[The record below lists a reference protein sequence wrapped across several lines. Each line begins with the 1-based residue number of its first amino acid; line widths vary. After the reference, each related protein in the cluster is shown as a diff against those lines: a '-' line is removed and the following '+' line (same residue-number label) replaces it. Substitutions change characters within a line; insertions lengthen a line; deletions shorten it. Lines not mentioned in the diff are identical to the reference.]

1 LRVGLIR
8 LFELPYFY
16 SKTIDM
22 LNKLAII
29 LLSLLPLASLAQ
41 QEIKTIDT
49 KITDVTV
56 FMSGAQVSET
66 GSVSLREGENQLRVA
81 GLPAQ
86 LDANSIRI
94 EGNES
99 YTILGVRHQINYLT
113 GVQQSPRQRALQDS
127 LDESLFK
134 QKEMAAIK
142 DVLVGEKQMLEY
154 NRTIKG
160 ENTTLIAD
168 DLKEMADF
176 FRSRL
181 TEISYKY
188 LEIAEKE
195 RLNNIEIGRLQ
206 NALNSM
212 NAKANTNPSEVI
224 IALNAA
230 KSANTSIRLSYFVSN
245 AGWVPVYD
253 LRAEDVNSPIAFSY
267 RAKVYQST
275 GTDWKNVN
283 LTISTGNPTVGGQ
296 IPTLYPQV
304 YQEVAIAGSARR
316 PVMANETPSVAA
328 YDDMKQI
335 QSKSSADYV
344 TVQQNTV
351 NTEFKIAIPYSI
363 PSDNVQ
369 YDVTM
374 KTETLK
380 ANYVYIT
387 IPKLDNDAFLKARI
401 SDWAQYSLLPGE
413 SNIYFKGTFVGKGY
427 IDPAQA
433 NDTLDLSL
441 GRDRGIS
448 VKRDMLRDFCK
459 NNLLGNKKTTSKA
472 YEITVQNNKKQSI
485 ELIIEDQLPVSQNGE
500 ITVEQEELSGAA
512 IDAASG
518 KLTWKVVLQP
528 GETIKKQLRFTVSYP
543 KKISVTGL

>member
-1 LRVGLIR
+1 
-8 LFELPYFY
+8 
-16 SKTIDM
+16 M
-22 LNKLAII
+22 LNKLTFI
-29 LLSLLPLASLAQ
+29 LFSLLPLAGFAQ

-66 GSVSLREGENQLRVA
+66 ASVSLREGENQLRVA

-127 LDESLFK
+127 LDEALFK

-212 NAKANTNPSEVI
+212 NAMANTNPSEVI

-296 IPTLYPQV
+296 IPTLYPWFLYQAQV

-485 ELIIEDQLPVSQNGE
+485 ELMIEDQLPVSQNGE
-500 ITVEQEELSGAA
+500 ITVEQEELSGAVL
-512 IDAASG
+512 DAASG

-543 KKISVTGL
+543 KKINVTGL

>member
-1 LRVGLIR
+1 
-8 LFELPYFY
+8 
-16 SKTIDM
+16 M
-22 LNKLAII
+22 LNKIAATFLCMSA
-29 LLSLLPLASLAQ
+29 LLCSAQ
-41 QEIKTIDT
+41 QEIKTIET
-49 KITDVTV
+49 KITEVTV

-66 GSVSLREGENQLRVA
+66 GSISLREGENQLRIA

-86 LDANSIRI
+86 LDANSIQI

-99 YTILGVRHQINYLT
+99 YTILGVRHQINYLSS
-113 GVQQSPRQRALQDS
+113 VQYSPKQVAIQDS
-127 LDESLFK
+127 LDEALFK

-176 FRSRL
+176 FRNRL

-212 NAKANTNPSEVI
+212 NAKANTNPSEII
-224 IALNAA
+224 IALNATR
-230 KSANTSIRLSYFVSN
+230 SVNSSIRVSYFVSN

-296 IPTLYPQV
+296 IPVLYPWYLYQAQV

-316 PVMANETPSVAA
+316 PVMANETPAVA
-328 YDDMKQI
+328 YDEI
-335 QSKSSADYV
+335 QSARKSSSDYV

-351 NTEFKIAIPYSI
+351 NTEFKIAIPYTI

-374 KTETLK
+374 KTESLK
-380 ANYVYIT
+380 ASYSYIT
-387 IPKLDNDAFLKARI
+387 VPKIDNDAFLKARI

-427 IDPAQA
+427 VDPAQA

-441 GRDRGIS
+441 GRDRAIS
-448 VKRDMLRDFCK
+448 IKRDMLRDYCK
-459 NNLLGNKKTTSKA
+459 SNLLGNKKTTSKA
-472 YEITVQNNKKQSI
+472 YEITIQNNKKQSI
-485 ELIIEDQLPVSQNGE
+485 ELVIEDQLPVSQNGE
-500 ITVEQEELSGAA
+500 ITVDQEELSGATL
-512 IDAASG
+512 DAATG
-518 KLTWKVVLQP
+518 KLTWKMVLQP
-528 GETIKKQLRFTVSYP
+528 GETQKRQLRFTVTYP
-543 KKISVTGL
+543 KKTSVAGL

>member
-1 LRVGLIR
+1 MI
-8 LFELPYFY
+8 
-16 SKTIDM
+16 
-22 LNKLAII
+22 NKIATFIMCMTALMGV
-29 LLSLLPLASLAQ
+29 AQ
-41 QEIKTIDT
+41 QEMKTIDT
-49 KITDVTV
+49 KISEVTV
-56 FMSGAQVSET
+56 FMSGAQVTES
-66 GSVSLREGENQLRVA
+66 GSVSLREGENQIRIA

-86 LDANSIRI
+86 LDANSIQI
-94 EGNES
+94 EGNDA

-113 GVQQSPRQRALQDS
+113 NVQQSPRQRVLQDS
-127 LDESLFK
+127 LDEALFK

-176 FRSRL
+176 FRNRL

-195 RLNNIEIGRLQ
+195 RLNNMEIGRLQ

-212 NAKANTNPSEVI
+212 NAKANTNPSEII
-224 IALNAA
+224 IALNAPR
-230 KSANTSIRLSYFVSN
+230 SVNSSIRVSYFVSN
-245 AGWVPVYD
+245 AGWIPVYD
-253 LRAEDVNSPIAFSY
+253 LRAEDINSPIAFSY

-275 GTDWKNVN
+275 GTDWKIVN

-296 IPTLYPQV
+296 IPALYPWYLYQAQV

-316 PVMANETPSVAA
+316 PVMANETPAVA
-328 YDDMKQI
+328 YDEI
-335 QSKSSADYV
+335 QSARKSSSDYV

-351 NTEFKIAIPYSI
+351 NTEFKIAIPYTI

-374 KTETLK
+374 KTETLN
-380 ANYVYIT
+380 ATYSYIT
-387 IPKLDNDAFLKARI
+387 VPKIDNDAFLKARI

-427 IDPAQA
+427 VDPVQA

-448 VKRDMLRDFCK
+448 VKREMLRDFCK
-459 NNLLGNKKTTSKA
+459 SNLLGNKKTTSKA

-485 ELIIEDQLPVSQNGE
+485 ELVIEDQIPVSQNGE
-500 ITVEQEELSGAA
+500 ITVAQEDISGAT
-512 IDAASG
+512 IDADSG
-518 KLTWKVVLQP
+518 KLTWKLILQP
-528 GETIKKQLRFTVSYP
+528 GETQKKQLRFTVTYP
-543 KKISVTGL
+543 KKTAITGL

>member
-1 LRVGLIR
+1 
-8 LFELPYFY
+8 
-16 SKTIDM
+16 
-22 LNKLAII
+22 
-29 LLSLLPLASLAQ
+29 
-41 QEIKTIDT
+41 
-49 KITDVTV
+49 
-56 FMSGAQVSET
+56 MSGAQLSET
-66 GSVSLREGENQLRVA
+66 GSVSLREGENQLRIA

-86 LDANSIRI
+86 LDANSIQI
-94 EGNES
+94 EGNEA

-113 GVQQSPRQRALQDS
+113 TAQQSPRQRALQDS
-127 LDESLFK
+127 LDEAMFK

-176 FRSRL
+176 FRNRL

-188 LEIAEKE
+188 LEIGEKE
-195 RLNNIEIGRLQ
+195 RLNNLEISRLQ

-212 NAKANTNPSEVI
+212 NAKANTNPSEII
-224 IALNAA
+224 IAL
-230 KSANTSIRLSYFVSN
+230 SASRSVNTTIRVSYFVSN

-267 RAKVYQST
+267 RAKVFQST
-275 GTDWKNVN
+275 GTDWKSVN

-296 IPTLYPQV
+296 IPVLYPWFLYQAQV
-304 YQEVAIAGSARR
+304 YQEVAIAGARR
-316 PVMANETPSVAA
+316 QAMANETPAVA
-328 YDDMKQI
+328 YEDMKSVQY
-335 QSKSSADYV
+335 KSSSDYV

-351 NTEFKIAIPYSI
+351 NTEFKISIPYTI

-374 KTETLK
+374 KTESLK
-380 ANYVYIT
+380 ATYSYIT
-387 IPKLDNDAFLKARI
+387 VPKIDNDAFLKARI

-427 IDPAQA
+427 VDPAQA

-441 GRDRGIS
+441 GRDRAIS
-448 VKRDMLRDFCK
+448 VKREMLRDFCK
-459 NNLLGNKKTTSKA
+459 SNLLGNKKTTSKA

-485 ELIIEDQLPVSQNGE
+485 ELIIEDQIPVSQNGE
-500 ITVEQEELSGAA
+500 ITVEQEEVSGATVDTA
-512 IDAASG
+512 TG
-518 KLTWKVVLQP
+518 KLTWKLILQP
-528 GETIKKQLRFTVSYP
+528 GETQKKQLRFTVTYP
-543 KKISVTGL
+543 KKTAVAGL

>member
-1 LRVGLIR
+1 MI
-8 LFELPYFY
+8 
-16 SKTIDM
+16 
-22 LNKLAII
+22 NKIATFIMCMTALMGV
-29 LLSLLPLASLAQ
+29 AQ
-41 QEIKTIDT
+41 QEMKTIDT
-49 KITDVTV
+49 KISEVTV
-56 FMSGAQVSET
+56 FMSGAQVTES
-66 GSVSLREGENQLRVA
+66 GSVSLREGENQIRIA

-86 LDANSIRI
+86 LDANSIQI
-94 EGNES
+94 EGNDA

-113 GVQQSPRQRALQDS
+113 NVQQSPRQRVLQDS
-127 LDESLFK
+127 LDEALFK

-176 FRSRL
+176 FRNRL

-195 RLNNIEIGRLQ
+195 RLNNMEIGRLQ

-212 NAKANTNPSEVI
+212 NAKANTNPSEII
-224 IALNAA
+224 IALNAPR
-230 KSANTSIRLSYFVSN
+230 SVNSSIRVSYFVSN
-245 AGWVPVYD
+245 AGWIPVYD
-253 LRAEDVNSPIAFSY
+253 LRAEDINSPIAFSY

-296 IPTLYPQV
+296 IPALYPWYLYQAQV

-316 PVMANETPSVAA
+316 PDMANETPAVA
-328 YDDMKQI
+328 YDEI
-335 QSKSSADYV
+335 QSARKSSSDYV

-351 NTEFKIAIPYSI
+351 NTEFKIAIPYTI

-374 KTETLK
+374 KTETLN
-380 ANYVYIT
+380 ATYSYIT
-387 IPKLDNDAFLKARI
+387 VPKIDNDAFLKARI

-427 IDPAQA
+427 VDPAQA

-448 VKRDMLRDFCK
+448 VKREMLRDFCK
-459 NNLLGNKKTTSKA
+459 SNLLGNKKTTSKA

-485 ELIIEDQLPVSQNGE
+485 ELVIEDQIPVSQNGE
-500 ITVEQEELSGAA
+500 ITVAQEDISGAT
-512 IDAASG
+512 IDADSG
-518 KLTWKVVLQP
+518 KLTWKLILQP
-528 GETIKKQLRFTVSYP
+528 GETQKKQLRFTVTYP
-543 KKISVTGL
+543 KKTAITGL

>member
-1 LRVGLIR
+1 MI
-8 LFELPYFY
+8 
-16 SKTIDM
+16 
-22 LNKLAII
+22 NKIATFIMCMTALMGV
-29 LLSLLPLASLAQ
+29 AQ
-41 QEIKTIDT
+41 QEMKTIDT
-49 KITDVTV
+49 KISEVTV
-56 FMSGAQVSET
+56 FMSGAQVTES
-66 GSVSLREGENQLRVA
+66 GSVSLREGENQIRIA

-86 LDANSIRI
+86 LDANSIQI
-94 EGNES
+94 EGNDA

-113 GVQQSPRQRALQDS
+113 NVQQSPRQRVLQDS
-127 LDESLFK
+127 LDEALFK

-176 FRSRL
+176 FRNRL

-195 RLNNIEIGRLQ
+195 RLNNMEIGRLQ

-212 NAKANTNPSEVI
+212 NAKANTNPSEII
-224 IALNAA
+224 IALNAPR
-230 KSANTSIRLSYFVSN
+230 SVNSSIRVSYFVSN
-245 AGWVPVYD
+245 AGWIPVYD
-253 LRAEDVNSPIAFSY
+253 LRAEDINSPIAFSY

-296 IPTLYPQV
+296 IPALYPWYLYQAQV

-316 PVMANETPSVAA
+316 PVMANETPAVA
-328 YDDMKQI
+328 YDEI
-335 QSKSSADYV
+335 QSARKSSSDYV

-351 NTEFKIAIPYSI
+351 NTEFKVAIPYTI

-374 KTETLK
+374 KTETLN
-380 ANYVYIT
+380 ATYSYIT
-387 IPKLDNDAFLKARI
+387 VPKIDNDAFLKARI

-427 IDPAQA
+427 VDPAQA

-448 VKRDMLRDFCK
+448 VKREMLRDFCK
-459 NNLLGNKKTTSKA
+459 SNLLGNKKTTSKA

-485 ELIIEDQLPVSQNGE
+485 ELVIEDQIPVSQNGE
-500 ITVEQEELSGAA
+500 ITVAQEDISGAT
-512 IDAASG
+512 IDADSG
-518 KLTWKVVLQP
+518 KLTWKLILQP
-528 GETIKKQLRFTVSYP
+528 GETQKKQLRFTVTYP
-543 KKISVTGL
+543 KKTAITGL

>member
-1 LRVGLIR
+1 MI
-8 LFELPYFY
+8 
-16 SKTIDM
+16 
-22 LNKLAII
+22 NKIATFIMCMTALMGV
-29 LLSLLPLASLAQ
+29 AQ
-41 QEIKTIDT
+41 QEMKTIDT
-49 KITDVTV
+49 KISEVTV
-56 FMSGAQVSET
+56 FMSGAQVTES
-66 GSVSLREGENQLRVA
+66 GSVSLREGENQIRIA

-86 LDANSIRI
+86 LDANSIQI
-94 EGNES
+94 EGNDA

-113 GVQQSPRQRALQDS
+113 NVQQSPRQRVLQDS
-127 LDESLFK
+127 LDEALFK

-176 FRSRL
+176 FRNRL

-195 RLNNIEIGRLQ
+195 RLNNMEIGRLQ

-212 NAKANTNPSEVI
+212 NAKANTNPSEII
-224 IALNAA
+224 IALNAPR
-230 KSANTSIRLSYFVSN
+230 SVNSSIRVSYFVSN
-245 AGWVPVYD
+245 AGWIPVYD
-253 LRAEDVNSPIAFSY
+253 LRAEDINSPIAFSY

-296 IPTLYPQV
+296 IPALYPWYLYQAQV

-316 PVMANETPSVAA
+316 PVMANETPAVA
-328 YDDMKQI
+328 YDEI
-335 QSKSSADYV
+335 QSARKSSSDYV

-351 NTEFKIAIPYSI
+351 NTEFKIAIPYTI

-374 KTETLK
+374 KTETLN
-380 ANYVYIT
+380 ATYSYIT
-387 IPKLDNDAFLKARI
+387 VPKIDNDAFLKARI

-427 IDPAQA
+427 VDPAQA

-448 VKRDMLRDFCK
+448 VKREMLRDFCK
-459 NNLLGNKKTTSKA
+459 SNLLGNKKTTSKA

-485 ELIIEDQLPVSQNGE
+485 ELVIEDQIPVSQNGE
-500 ITVEQEELSGAA
+500 ITVAQEDISGAT
-512 IDAASG
+512 IDADSG
-518 KLTWKVVLQP
+518 KLTWKLILQP
-528 GETIKKQLRFTVSYP
+528 GETQKKQLRFTVTYP
-543 KKISVTGL
+543 KKTAITGL